1 MEFDPAEIPQARRY
15 GYLIGAIAPRPIA
28 VVGTQD
34 REGRANLAPYS
45 CFNGISSEPFLAL
58 FCPAN
63 RADGGEKDSLANA
76 KPVDEGGTGCFSI
89 SVATMEIVRAVVA
102 CSEPLAPGESEF
114 ALSGL
119 TPRACRRIAAPFV
132 AESPVHME
140 LETVEVRRF
149 APGVPDGGNLVIG
162 RIVHMRI
169 DDGLLD
175 REGRFDP
182 AAFDAVWRMGGLAYC
197 TTRGRFDLPRG
208 RAALAADE
216 PPHAPS

>member
-1 MEFDPAEIPQARRY
+1 MEFDPADIPQARRY
-15 GYLIGAIAPRPIA
+15 GHMIGAISPRPIA

-34 REGRANLAPYS
+34 RDGRLNLAPYS
-45 CFNGISSEPFLAL
+45 FFCGVSSEPFLAL

-89 SVATMEIVRAVVA
+89 SVVTGAIVREIVA
-102 CSEPLAPGESEF
+102 CSEPLAPGDSEF

-119 TPRACRRIAAPFV
+119 TPRACARIAAPFV

-149 APGVPDGGNLVIG
+149 APGVPDGGNLVLG

-169 DDGLLD
+169 DDALLD
-175 REGRFDP
+175 AQGRFDP
-182 AAFDAVWRMGGLAYC
+182 SAFDAVGRMGGLAYC
-197 TTRGRFDLPRG
+197 TTRDRFDLPRG
-208 RAALAADE
+208 RAALAAW
-216 PPHAPS
+216 PRG

>member
-1 MEFDPAEIPQARRY
+1 MAADRYLDVTGVLSPAMWSYKASVPDIPPFEQRRWATVLERGWEADWFAMPTLAGTYLETGKHLDPSVISIDQVPVDRLFCDALIARIPKSAREHITAAD
-15 GYLIGAIAPRPIA
+15 L
-28 VVGTQD
+28 
-34 REGRANLAPYS
+34 
-45 CFNGISSEPFLAL
+45 EPFG
-58 FCPAN
+58 
-63 RADGGEKDSLANA
+63 D
-76 KPVDEGGTGCFSI
+76 
-89 SVATMEIVRAVVA
+89 
-102 CSEPLAPGESEF
+102 EF

-182 AAFDAVWRMGGLAYC
+182 AAFDAVGRMGGLAYC

-208 RAALAADE
+208 RAALAAPE

>member
-1 MEFDPAEIPQARRY
+1 MEFDPADIPQARRY
-15 GYLIGAIAPRPIA
+15 GHMIGAISPRPIA

-34 REGRANLAPYS
+34 PDGRLNLAPYS
-45 CFNGISSEPFLAL
+45 FFCGVSSEPFLAL

-89 SVATMEIVRAVVA
+89 SVATGAIVREIVA
-102 CSEPLAPGESEF
+102 CSEPLAPGDSEF

-119 TPRACRRIAAPFV
+119 TPRACARIAAPFV

-149 APGVPDGGNLVIG
+149 APGVPDGGNLVLG

-169 DDGLLD
+169 DDALLD
-175 REGRFDP
+175 AKGRFDP
-182 AAFDAVWRMGGLAYC
+182 SAFDAVGRMGGLAYC
-197 TTRGRFDLPRG
+197 TTRDRFDLPRG
-208 RAALAADE
+208 RAALAAW
-216 PPHAPS
+216 PRG